1 MLTKTC
7 QKLQDKCLGL
17 ENRSRRQNLRLV
29 GENGNMSSFHPK
41 EVLSVTNFDSP
52 VVIDRAH
59 RGQDETRDPLLN
71 GETLNTGSR
80 LDEGP
85 VYVQSAYFSYILTF
99 SLFLH
104 HCGWDQT
111 HIQLSSR
118 SAILLQSENHQ
129 RKLNMMYAYWPQDA
143 TDKRDNLDSL
153 IRINIASFRYSGRKN
168 NSGMWL

>member
-1 MLTKTC
+1 MKKWDSLWVKRWIVLALEKSQEMLTKTC

-29 GENGNMSSFHPK
+29 GENGNMSSFLPK

-85 VYVQSAYFSYILTF
+85 AYVQRVHIFHISWHSVYSSITVDGIRHTFNSPQGAQYFYNQKITKGNWTWCMHTGHKML
-99 SLFLH
+99 
-104 HCGWDQT
+104 QT
-111 HIQLSSR
+111 KGTI
-118 SAILLQSENHQ
+118 
-129 RKLNMMYAYWPQDA
+129 
-143 TDKRDNLDSL
+143 
-153 IRINIASFRYSGRKN
+153 
-168 NSGMWL
+168 